1 MIDKDIEKET
11 EKQIQKDIGKN
22 IEKWIENWIEKVIE
36 NVLGMWKENCIEK
49 DIYGGDKR
57 KKEGT
62 KRLIEDVRRQC

>member
-1 MIDKDIEKET
+1 M
-11 EKQIQKDIGKN
+11 
-22 IEKWIENWIEKVIE
+22 IE